1 MEERFLLGQNSYKIF
16 ILNFVPLLIL
26 CSIFALITSSSYTL
40 SFVASCCFPVV
51 LYIIAIVRAVF
62 LLLNNNRSLVFGE
75 NSVKLLNKKSKII
88 EEYNYNDI
96 EQVTENNAGKYI
108 IKYKR
113 ECSLVQKELTL
124 SSGVAVSSVL
134 CIKVGAMFTKYL
146 GNKFKTY
153 YQKAIDEYMETYEV
167 ASVDVDTDVKSAKI
181 STFWAIVNTII
192 AVILTVWFLPSFLY
206 TFLFVIFVIFGA

>member
-26 CSIFALITSSSYTL
+26 CTILAVITSSSYSL

-96 EQVTENNAGKYI
+96 EQVTENN
-108 IKYKR
+108 
-113 ECSLVQKELTL
+113 
-124 SSGVAVSSVL
+124 SGVAVSSVL

-167 ASVDVDTDVKSAKI
+167 ASVDVDTDVKTAKI

-206 TFLFVIFVIFGA
+206 TFLFVIFGT